1 MVTQVEQLRGGPRI
15 DMRREMNR
23 RKRWPKCAVLLLSC
37 LVFAPES
44 HTQDVVPTE
53 ILLRTFPIRAAEQG
67 TAFTIDHDGKVYL
80 ITARHVAGAVPAE
93 GAIVQIRQNGEWKD
107 YKTVK
112 TIYPKSDEVDIAIF
126 ETNEKVEKPYSVTA
140 MGGATMGQ
148 QVWFLGYPFLDG
160 MSSHFS
166 VGAGAA
172 APKEAP
178 FIKRGTMSAID
189 ASNPDAVVVYIDGFN
204 NPGFSGGPIV
214 YWDFSSHSYAVL
226 GVVKGYRAENGVK
239 AIVNGQQVDTQL
251 LSNSGILVGY
261 SIANA
266 VDAIVAAEAQRK
278 K

>member
-1 MVTQVEQLRGGPRI
+1 VRFSI
-15 DMRREMNR
+15 DSEVEMNR
-23 RKRWPKCAVLLLSC
+23 TNRSLMCAVLLLPAFVS
-37 LVFAPES
+37 ASQS
-44 HTQDVVPTE
+44 HAQDAVPGE

-80 ITARHVAGAVPAE
+80 VTARHVAGALPAQ
-93 GAIVQIRQNGEWKD
+93 GATVQIRQNGEWKD

-126 ETNEKVEKPYSVTA
+126 ETNEKIQKPYLVTA
-140 MGGATMGQ
+140 GGTAGATMGQ

-160 MSSHFS
+160 MSSHF
-166 VGAGAA
+166 GKGGAA
-172 APKEAP
+172 DAPKEAP
-178 FIKRGTMSAID
+178 FIKRGTMSAVD
-189 ASNPDAVVVYIDGFN
+189 GTNPDAVVVYIDGFN

-214 YWDFSSHSYAVL
+214 YWDFSTHTYAVL
-226 GVVKGYRAENGVK
+226 GVVKGYREENGVK
-239 AIVNGQQVDTQL
+239 AMVNGQQVDTQL

-266 VDAIVAAEAQRK
+266 VDAIVAADAPTK